1 MVGLLALTFLSPP
14 PSEEETKWTSLDEMS
29 RASIRQL
36 IVTHN
41 KTSHT
46 IDLSGQSP
54 QWQGHITPLDSKQI
68 EAIVTEVLE
77 VSCGNKLSGPL
88 DEYGLDVPSW
98 TLTLTGND
106 QSRTLQ
112 IGHKSSLSSH
122 HYIDCGPLGGPRLS
136 RYAFSL
142 PSQFEDFIDTSLIGF
157 NPEAIEKIVF
167 SNDTVFERIEGSWQ
181 LSSPYRVPLDSAE
194 VQTWLKEI
202 RDCLL
207 YTSPSPRD

>member
-77 VSCGNKLSGPL
+77 VSCGDKLSGPL

-106 QSRTLQ
+106 QSRTLWATEFVVQ
-112 IGHKSSLSSH
+112 S
-122 HYIDCGPLGGPRLS
+122 PLYRLWTAWRPRLS
-136 RYAFSL
+136 RYAATPGPIRRL
-142 PSQFEDFIDTSLIGF
+142 IDTSLMVLI
-157 NPEAIEKIVF
+157 
-167 SNDTVFERIEGSWQ
+167 
-181 LSSPYRVPLDSAE
+181 
-194 VQTWLKEI
+194 LK
-202 RDCLL
+202 
-207 YTSPSPRD
+207 P